1 MRLARFND
9 DRLGLVDGDAL
20 VDVTAALDALPID
33 HWPLMPGD
41 PLIRHLGLLQRPI
54 RAAAEAGRR
63 LPLADVSLHSPI
75 ATPTKILAAPVNY
88 KKHLDEAR
96 ADPDI
101 HHGAQIKTIDDLG
114 LFLKNSTALAGP
126 DDGVTLTWTD
136 RRIDHEVE
144 LAVVIGKEGYRVSR
158 ADAMEMVA
166 AYAIGLDM
174 TVRGTEDRSF
184 RKSFDSFAVLGPWLV
199 TADEIPDPNNLD
211 FWIKVNGEERQKSN
225 TGLLIWD
232 IPKLIEY
239 ATSAYTLYPGDI
251 IMTGTPEGVAPV
263 APGDVMECWIDGI
276 GAMTV
281 PVREG

>member
-1 MRLARFND
+1 MRLARFDN
-9 DRLGLVDGDAL
+9 DRLGLVQDDT
-20 VDVTAALDALPID
+20 VIDVTPAVDAMPID
-33 HWPLMPGD
+33 HWPLTPGD
-41 PLIRHLGLLQRPI
+41 PLVRHLGLLKRPI
-54 RAAAEAGRR
+54 AAAAEAGRR
-63 LPLADVSLHSPI
+63 IALTDVSLHSPI

-96 ADPDI
+96 ADPGI
-101 HHGAQIKTIDDLG
+101 HHGTNVKTIDDLG
-114 LFLKNSTALAGP
+114 LFLKNSTALVGP

-144 LAVVIGKEGYRVSR
+144 LAVVIGKEGYRVGR
-158 ADAMEMVA
+158 DKAMDLVA

-225 TGLLIWD
+225 TSHLIWD
-232 IPKLIEY
+232 IPRLIEY

-263 APGDVMECWIDGI
+263 APGDVMTCWIEGI
-276 GAMTV
+276 GGMTV
-281 PVREG
+281 PVRQG

>member
-1 MRLARFND
+1 MRLARFNN
-9 DRLGLVDGDAL
+9 DRLGLVDGDL
-20 VDVTAALDALPID
+20 VVDVTAALDALPLD
-33 HWPLMPGD
+33 HWPLQPGD
-41 PLIRHLGLLQRPI
+41 PLIRHLDLVTGPI
-54 RAAAEAGRR
+54 KAAAEIGERR
-63 LPLADVSLHSPI
+63 PLSGVTLHSPV
-75 ATPTKILAAPVNY
+75 ANPSKILAAPVNY

-96 ADPDI
+96 ADAGI
-101 HHGAQIKTIDDLG
+101 HHGTQVKSIDDLG
-114 LFLKNSTALAGP
+114 LFLKNSTALVGP
-126 DDGVTLTWTD
+126 DDGVWLTWDD

-158 ADAMEMVA
+158 DEAMDMVA

-199 TADEIPDPNNLD
+199 TADEMPDPGSLD
-211 FWIKVNGEERQKSN
+211 FWIKVNGEERQRSN
-225 TGLLIWD
+225 TALLIWD

-263 APGDVMECWIDGI
+263 APGDEMECWIEGI
-276 GAMTV
+276 GGMTV
-281 PVREG
+281 PVRAN